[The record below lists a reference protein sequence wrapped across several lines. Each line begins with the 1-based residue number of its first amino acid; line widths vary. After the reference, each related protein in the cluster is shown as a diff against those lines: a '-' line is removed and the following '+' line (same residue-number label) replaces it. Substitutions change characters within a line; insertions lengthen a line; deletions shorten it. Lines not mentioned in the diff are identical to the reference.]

1 MRLFPVL
8 AFTAAWALAC
18 GGLSSTKPTGSYGDN
33 DLDTAG
39 NTDTGN
45 NGGGS
50 SGGGSSGGSDSG
62 SGGGAAATDDDRD
75 GFTEDDG
82 DCNDRSTAVYP
93 GAAETCN
100 GRDDNCDGAIDEGAC
115 NDTGGGGSSGGS
127 SSGGTGTDTGWGGGG
142 SSSGGG
148 YGSYGVAQQFFVGRL
163 NVSGSTYSSGNLGMA
178 FYGVPSG
185 AMICDFRGDLTS
197 LGRATQASS
206 CTGCTWSFDLSG
218 VTSSRQQS
226 GDCAAVG
233 LSAGAFDTSFD
244 YEWGFANSWDFYG
257 DGSIMVDETVV
268 LNALDGRGWLPFA
281 FNATYYGVNQLTVT
295 RSRVDMLRPAFDS
308 AGNYAYT
315 YYYL

>member
-33 DLDTAG
+33 DLDTAD
-39 NTDTGN
+39 NTNSDT
-45 NGGGS
+45 GGGS
-50 SGGGSSGGSDSG
+50 SSSGGSSSGGSDS
-62 SGGGAAATDDDRD
+62 SGGGASATDDDRD

-93 GAAETCN
+93 GASETCN

-115 NDTGGGGSSGGS
+115 SDTGGGGSSGGS
-127 SSGGTGTDTGWGGGG
+127 SSGGTGTDTGWGGG

-148 YGSYGVAQQFFVGRL
+148 GYGSSGVAQQFFVGRL

-185 AMICDFRGDLTS
+185 AMVCDFRGDLTS
-197 LGRATQASS
+197 MGRATQASS

-226 GDCAAVG
+226 GDCAAVS
-233 LSAGAFDTSFD
+233 LSAGAFDTYFD

-257 DGSIMVDETVV
+257 DGRIMVDETIV
-268 LNALDGRGWLPFA
+268 LNALDSAGWFPFA
-281 FNATYYGVNQLTVT
+281 FNATYYGINQLTVT

-308 AGNYAYT
+308 YGSYAYT